1 MGPLSISIDPSN
13 LRNTLLMGLS
23 ADAFARIA
31 PQLERRSLELGEVLQ
46 APGAPVTHV
55 YFPEPGVVSVVAHTA
70 SQRLEAGVV
79 GPEGM
84 TGVCV
89 LFGVDRSP
97 DEVVVQIPCRALCL
111 PAGAFRNALRGD
123 RALHDHLL
131 RFAYVFGVQV
141 GQTAL
146 ANGRATIDERLAR
159 WLLMWHDRCDRE
171 DLPLTHDFL
180 SLMLGVRR
188 AGVSTALASL
198 TAAGAIGAGRGSIRI
213 RDRAILSEAAGDIY
227 GVPEAEYARVMDG
240 PRT

>member
-1 MGPLSISIDPSN
+1 MGPLSFPPAATE
-13 LRNTLLMGLS
+13 LRNALLAGLP
-23 ADAFARIA
+23 ADAFARVA
-31 PQLERRSLELGEVLQ
+31 SQLERRSLELGEVLQ
-46 APGAPVTHV
+46 TPGAPIAHV
-55 YFPEPGVVSVVAHTA
+55 YFPEPGVVSVVAHSA
-70 SQRLEAGVV
+70 SQQLEAGVV

-84 TGVCV
+84 TGICV
-89 LFGVDRSP
+89 LLGVDRSP
-97 DEVVVQIPCRALCL
+97 DEVVVQVPCRALRL
-111 PAGAFRNALRGD
+111 PIGALREVLRSD

-159 WLLMWHDRCDRE
+159 WLLMCHDRCDRE

-188 AGVSTALASL
+188 AGVSAALSSL

-213 RDRAILSEAAGDIY
+213 RDRAILLEAAGDIY
-227 GVPEAEYARVMDG
+227 GVPEAEYARVMAA
-240 PRT
+240 PST

>member
-1 MGPLSISIDPSN
+1 MEPLSFPLTPSD
-13 LRNTLLMGLS
+13 LRNTLLAGLPG
-23 ADAFARIA
+23 DALARIT

-46 APGAPVTHV
+46 APDAPIAHV

-70 SQRLEAGVV
+70 SQQLEAGVV

-89 LFGVDRSP
+89 LLGVDRSP
-97 DEVVVQIPCRALCL
+97 DEVVVQIPCRALRL
-111 PAGAFRNALRGD
+111 PAGALRDALRGD
-123 RALHDHLL
+123 RALHNHLL
-131 RFAYVFGVQV
+131 RFVYVFGVQV

-146 ANGRATIDERLAR
+146 AIGRATIDERLAR
-159 WLLMWHDRCDRE
+159 WLLMCHDRCDRE

-188 AGVSTALASL
+188 AGVSAALASL
-198 TAAGAIGAGRGSIRI
+198 TAAGAIGAGRGTVRI
-213 RDRAILSEAAGDIY
+213 RDRAVLLEAAGDIY